1 MSITAT
7 RPEAA
12 DPGITPLQPEQ
23 RALGAWDV
31 AVLWA
36 DLGIGLLVLVTGAL
50 LVPALGFAQ
59 AIGAVVLGS
68 IIGVSLLAL
77 AASAGG
83 RHGIPTMV
91 LFRPVLGVR
100 GSWVASGL
108 NTVQLVGWVAVE
120 LWAMSYVADLVSSR
134 VFGFEARGL
143 WLAVMALVCTGLALW
158 GPVGVTKVWLEKFGF
173 WVISGICLAV
183 TLLVFTRNPFSW
195 VAGEGGFPNFGQALD
210 LVIAM
215 PISWMPLVADYTR
228 FARGGKPAFA
238 GTFWGYLVANVW
250 LYTLG
255 ALLVLN
261 AGAVP
266 DPGGVAVGILA
277 IAGGSVAGVLFLFGL
292 LVGETDEAFANLYS
306 SAVSIQNVVPRVSHR
321 TLIVA
326 VAAVGTALAAFLT
339 MTAYES
345 FLFFIGS
352 IFVPLFGI
360 LAADHFVVRRGDLDA
375 EALYERGGRYWFN
388 NGFRLSA
395 AIPWVIGFFVFHW
408 VNPSPLGWWIE
419 AMTGLFGESLSTK
432 VTWLPGSIPSFVA
445 SFLVALALF
454 RRTNI
459 GSHPVRVPDDD
470 REATS

>member
-1 MSITAT
+1 MSTTAT
-7 RPEAA
+7 RPAVA
-12 DPGITPLQPEQ
+12 DPGITPVQPEE
-23 RALGAWDV
+23 RALGAWDI

-50 LVPALGFAQ
+50 LVPALGLAQ
-59 AIGAVVLGS
+59 AIAAIVIGS
-68 IIGVSLLAL
+68 IIGVALLAL

-83 RHGIPTMV
+83 RHGIPSMV

-100 GSWVASGL
+100 GSWVASAL
-108 NTVQLVGWVAVE
+108 NAVQLVGWVAVE
-120 LWAMSYVADLVSSR
+120 FWAMSYVADLVSSR

-143 WLAVMALVCTGLALW
+143 WLAVMAVVCTALALW

-183 TLLVFTRNPFSW
+183 TMLVFTRNPFSW
-195 VAGEGGFPNFGQALD
+195 VGGEGGFPNFGQALD

-228 FARGGKPAFA
+228 FARGGKPAFV
-238 GTFWGYLVANVW
+238 GTFWGYLFANVW

-266 DPGGVAVGILA
+266 DPGGIALGILA
-277 IAGGSVAGVLFLFGL
+277 IAGGSIAGILFLFGL

-306 SAVSIQNVVPRVSHR
+306 TAVSVQNVLPRVSHR
-321 TLIVA
+321 VLIVVVA
-326 VAAVGTALAAFLT
+326 VIGAGLAAFLT

-352 IFVPLFGI
+352 VFVPLFGI
-360 LAADHFVVRRGDLDA
+360 LAADHFVARRGDLDVA
-375 EALYERGGRYWFN
+375 ALYETNGRYWFTG
-388 NGFRLSA
+388 GFRVA
-395 AIPWVIGFFVFHW
+395 ALIPWVVGFAVFHW
-408 VNPSPLGWWIE
+408 VNPSPLGWWME
-419 AMTGLFGESLSTK
+419 AVADVVGTPLSTK
-432 VTWLPGSIPSFVA
+432 MTWLPGSVPAFA
-445 SFLVALALF
+445 FSFLAMLLL
-454 RRTNI
+454 RLI
-459 GSHPVRVPDDD
+459 SPDAETPNQD
-470 REATS
+470 REAKT